1 MSDLENMDTLRFRE
15 RVHQRRR
22 HSQPLTDEEITYIT
36 QQSAELADEALTGK
50 AFEFVR
56 VGEIFGAKSTRDQVN
71 PDQIRWASKAEQVL
85 SKPLNE
91 ITMDDS
97 RNLTSK
103 EARAF
108 ADLPATG
115 SVASHVHSAAE
126 KNAEG
131 S

>member
-36 QQSAELADEALTGK
+36 QQSAELADEALAGK
-50 AFEFVR
+50 ALKCFCAR
-56 VGEIFGAKSTRDQVN
+56 QIFRAETPGDQVN

-91 ITMDDS
+91 ITMDDA

>member
-36 QQSAELADEALTGK
+36 QQSAELADESLTV
-50 AFEFVR
+50 FNLVEV
-56 VGEIFGAKSTRDQVN
+56 FGAKRTRDQVN

-91 ITMDDS
+91 ITMDDA

-115 SVASHVHSAAE
+115 SVASHVRSAAE
-126 KNAEG
+126 KNADG

>member
-36 QQSAELADEALTGK
+36 QQSET
-50 AFEFVR
+50 FR
-56 VGEIFGAKSTRDQVN
+56 AKGTRDQVN

-91 ITMDDS
+91 ITMDDA

-126 KNAEG
+126 KNADG

>member
-36 QQSAELADEALTGK
+36 QQSAELADESLT
-50 AFEFVR
+50 
-56 VGEIFGAKSTRDQVN
+56 
-71 PDQIRWASKAEQVL
+71 ASKAEQVL

-91 ITMDDS
+91 ITMDDA

-115 SVASHVHSAAE
+115 SVASHVRSAAE
-126 KNAEG
+126 KNADG

>member
-1 MSDLENMDTLRFRE
+1 MSDLEDMDTLRFRE

-36 QQSAELADEALTGK
+36 QQSAELADEVYSGK
-50 AFEFVR
+50 TFEWFR
-56 VGEIFGAKSTRDQVN
+56 VSEILQAKNPRDQVN

-91 ITMDDS
+91 ITMDDA
-97 RNLTSK
+97 RNLSSK

-131 S
+131 L

>member
-36 QQSAELADEALTGK
+36 QQSAELADEALTDK
-50 AFEFVR
+50 
-56 VGEIFGAKSTRDQVN
+56 VN

-91 ITMDDS
+91 ITMDDA